1 VGDEQLGEMFSNLNI
16 EIKSAKVITK
26 PSSRRKGVASAARS
40 KGFGFVETASHEQ
53 QTAALQKLQG
63 HKIDHREIVVKVANE
78 RESAV
83 ENPESLDAPKD
94 DAAQ

>member
-1 VGDEQLGEMFSNLNI
+1 MFSGLNI

-26 PSSRRKGVASAARS
+26 PGSHRKGVASAARS
-40 KGFGFVETASHEQ
+40 KGFGFVDTASHEQ

-63 HKIDHREIVVKVANE
+63 YKIDDREIVVKVANE

-83 ENPESLDAPKD
+83 ENTESSDAPKGD
-94 DAAQ
+94 SAQ

>member
-1 VGDEQLGEMFSNLNI
+1 MGDEQLGELFSNLNI

-26 PSSRRKGVASAARS
+26 PGLRRKGVASAARS
-40 KGFGFVETASHEQ
+40 KGFGFVEAASHEQ

-63 HKIDHREIVVKVANE
+63 HKIDDREIVVKVANE

-83 ENPESLDAPKD
+83 ENPESSDAPKD
-94 DAAQ
+94 DAAR